1 MHALLGTILVMW
13 GRRGMRRR
21 SRSGLSVFIAAEVGS
36 ATAAYEQKCDNSGN
50 DADEESFVMR
60 HPVTCC
66 GVAA

>member
-1 MHALLGTILVMW
+1 
-13 GRRGMRRR
+13 MRRR